1 MEALIRADKISKD
14 FSLGEITVH
23 ALKRVSF
30 SLFPEEMIVIL
41 GPSGSGKST
50 MLNILGGIETA
61 TEGELYYEGEPLKW
75 DDKKTLT
82 EYRRRHIGFVFQFY
96 NLMPGLTALE
106 NVELAAQLSADPLD
120 PEELICQV
128 GLGDRKNHF
137 PSKLSG
143 GQQQRVAIARALCKN
158 PDILLCDE
166 PTGALDSQTGVQ
178 ILKLLSDFNHRYK
191 KTVVVITHNQKI
203 AQIADRVFFFKDGE
217 LEKIEVN
224 ETENRRRWTGSES
237 IWKKCFPPGGTE

>member
-178 ILKLLSDFNHRYK
+178 ILKLLSDFNYRYK

-224 ETENRRRWTGSES
+224 ETPRKPEEVDW
-237 IWKKCFPPGGTE
+237 